1 MRRCAARSRSPRRS
15 FAYAV
20 EPATLT
26 LGTDPDVRGTVT
38 RREKILERVLSQ
50 RADADLP
57 FGDLCYVLRRLGFEE
72 RIRGGHHIFTRADVA
87 EIINLQPRGGKAK
100 PYQVRQVRD
109 LIRHYQLKRG
119 NAP

>member
-1 MRRCAARSRSPRRS
+1 
-15 FAYAV
+15 
-20 EPATLT
+20 

-38 RREKILERVLSQ
+38 RHEKTLERVLSQ
-50 RADADLP
+50 KADADLP
-57 FGDLCYVLRRLGFEE
+57 FGDLCHLLRRLGFDE

-109 LIRHYQLKRG
+109 LIRHYHLERG
-119 NAP
+119 HAP